1 MNKNKIKIVK
11 DEKIYL
17 EDALTNL
24 RKMIEEKDE
33 KIIELKK
40 DVSMLRTEKDD
51 SKENLNEINLAD
63 EFKYLDIEKP
73 KLFSTPKKN
82 LTKKENETFLNK
94 SILDSF
100 SNKIS
105 SIFPENNPSSHDIE
119 LILMLDKEKMI
130 SRYVVKKKFV

>member
-17 EDALTNL
+17 EDAMTNL
-24 RKMIEEKDE
+24 GKMIEEKDE

-73 KLFSTPKKN
+73 KLSSTPVIFIFIYIREKK
-82 LTKKENETFLNK
+82 LKK
-94 SILDSF
+94 
-100 SNKIS
+100 
-105 SIFPENNPSSHDIE
+105 
-119 LILMLDKEKMI
+119 
-130 SRYVVKKKFV
+130 